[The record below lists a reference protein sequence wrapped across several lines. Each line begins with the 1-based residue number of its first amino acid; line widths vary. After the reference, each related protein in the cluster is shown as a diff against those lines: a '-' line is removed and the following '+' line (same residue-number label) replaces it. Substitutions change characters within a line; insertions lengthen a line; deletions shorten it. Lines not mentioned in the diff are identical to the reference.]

1 MALWPEEV
9 QADARLL
16 HEQLRLGDRDWHRWK
31 ADADRRAA
39 EQLAAALAQLLQG
52 QTEEAEALA
61 DSALRW
67 LRRDQ
72 RDPGCPRHGSRNP

>member
-1 MALWPEEV
+1 MPLWSQDA
-9 QADARLL
+9 QADARRL

-52 QTEEAEALA
+52 QHQEAEALA

-67 LRRDQ
+67 LRREQ
-72 RDPGCPRHGSRNP
+72 RDPGCPRHGSKEF